1 MNSSPT
7 TPVNLEMKGQEY
19 YQLVKCLEDPFPASE
34 VQERL
39 TEIKE
44 ILNGR
49 IFDMARFSYPER
61 NKNQSGDFILVQMK
75 SDLLNSTIKTD
86 FQIYYDLYESRFGD
100 VTIASTDQGICFVDF
115 IDDRGVDPE
124 LNLRNEFP
132 NASLKKQTEIVH
144 INALERINYPG
155 RSYQPITLHLK
166 CTNFQFEV
174 WEQLL
179 SISFGQISSYG
190 MIAAV
195 LKKPGASRAVGTAI
209 GSNPIGYIIPCHRV
223 MPASGKPGGFRWG
236 VKRKAIMLA
245 SELKPKT

>member
-1 MNSSPT
+1 MNLSTT
-7 TPVNLEMKGQEY
+7 TPVSLEVKGQDF
-19 YQLVKCLEDPFPASE
+19 YQLVKWLEAPLPASAL
-34 VQERL
+34 QERL
-39 TEIKE
+39 TVIKE

-49 IFDMARFSYPER
+49 IFKMARFSYPVT
-61 NKNQSGDFILVQMK
+61 NKSQSDDFVLIQMK
-75 SDLLNSTIKTD
+75 SGLLNSAVKTD
-86 FQIYYDLYESRFGD
+86 FQIHYNLFESRFGD

-132 NASLKKQTEIVH
+132 NASLKKQTEVVH
-144 INALERINYPG
+144 INALERINHPG

-166 CTNFQFEV
+166 CTDFQFEV

-179 SISFGQISSYG
+179 SISLGQISSYG

-245 SELKPKT
+245 SELN

>member
-1 MNSSPT
+1 MNLSTT
-7 TPVNLEMKGQEY
+7 TPVSLEVKGQDF
-19 YQLVKCLEDPFPASE
+19 YQLVKWLEAPLPASAL
-34 VQERL
+34 QERL
-39 TEIKE
+39 TVIKE

-49 IFDMARFSYPER
+49 IFKMARFSYPVT
-61 NKNQSGDFILVQMK
+61 NKSQSDDFVLIQMK
-75 SDLLNSTIKTD
+75 SGLLNSAVKTD
-86 FQIYYDLYESRFGD
+86 FQIHYNLFESRFGD

-144 INALERINYPG
+144 INALERINHPG

-166 CTNFQFEV
+166 CTDFQFEV

-179 SISFGQISSYG
+179 SISLGQISSYG

-245 SELKPKT
+245 SELN